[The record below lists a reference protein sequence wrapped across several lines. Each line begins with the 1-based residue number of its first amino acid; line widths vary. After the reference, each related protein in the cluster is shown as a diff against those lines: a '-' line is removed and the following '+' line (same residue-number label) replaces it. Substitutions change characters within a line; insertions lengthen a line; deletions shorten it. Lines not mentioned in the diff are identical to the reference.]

1 MVGVHGVKGFNSR
14 FGQFKLSKSKI
25 ESLSPSPF
33 RSCNLVFFFFFFV
46 EQINAGDF
54 PGLTVVLFTKRPNEP
69 GDLETYIC
77 RSSLINAQK
86 ARDYAK
92 TFSICLEKIEC
103 ILRNK
108 IN

>member
-1 MVGVHGVKGFNSR
+1 MKGFNSR

-33 RSCNLVFFFFFFV
+33 RSCNLVFFFFFV

-69 GDLETYIC
+69 LELVI
-77 RSSLINAQK
+77 RKL
-86 ARDYAK
+86 
-92 TFSICLEKIEC
+92 TFVGLLYSMLKKLEIMQRFFQFAVRK
-103 ILRNK
+103 
-108 IN
+108 